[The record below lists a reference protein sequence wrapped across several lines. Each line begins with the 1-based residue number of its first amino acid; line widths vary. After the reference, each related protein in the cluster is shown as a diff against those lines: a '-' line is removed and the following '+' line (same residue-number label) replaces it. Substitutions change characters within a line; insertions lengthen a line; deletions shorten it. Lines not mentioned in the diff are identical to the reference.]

1 MLRELQTLSA
11 TGGSDGLAIWPGC
24 LMRGYLRKCYLDI
37 WMAPECEAGVRSNG
51 WIMSGKTYTWLVFHL
66 HGGRNLKTGQVGGLP
81 FMMCCNAPDLRIG
94 KRVMNECNE

>member
-51 WIMSGKTYTWLVFHL
+51 WTMSGKTYTWLVFHL
-66 HGGRNLKTGQVGGLP
+66 HGGRNPKTGQVGGLP
-81 FMMCCNAPDLRIG
+81 FMMCRNAPDLWIG
-94 KRVMNECNE
+94 KRVMNE